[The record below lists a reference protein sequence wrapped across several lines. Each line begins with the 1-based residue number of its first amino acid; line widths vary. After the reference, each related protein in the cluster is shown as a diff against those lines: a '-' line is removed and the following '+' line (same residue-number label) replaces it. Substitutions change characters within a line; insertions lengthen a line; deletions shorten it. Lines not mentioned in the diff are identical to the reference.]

1 MSESNLLGAM
11 GSDDVSKYTEL
22 AIEYGT
28 LYGSKLLLAILTL
41 VIGLWIIGYLI
52 KGFDKALK
60 SAKIE
65 DTLAIFLEKL
75 ASTILKILLLI
86 SVASMV
92 GIETTSFI
100 AIFGA
105 AGLAVGLAL
114 QGSLS
119 NFAGGVLILMFKPFK
134 VGDFI
139 EAQGH
144 SGVVKEI
151 QIFNTIM
158 HTGDRKT
165 IIIPNGP
172 ISNGSIINYSLSPI
186 RRVDMVFGI
195 GYDDDLKQAKALLQK
210 LVDEDERILKDPE
223 SQVLLS
229 ELADSS
235 VNFTVRAFVN
245 AADYWGVFFDMQEK
259 VKLAFDAAGISIP
272 YPQQDVHMHTAA

>member
-1 MSESNLLGAM
+1 MEESNATDALG
-11 GSDDVSKYTEL
+11 SVDINLYTEL
-22 AIEYGT
+22 AIEYGA
-28 LYGSKLLLAILTL
+28 LYGGKLLLAILTL
-41 VIGLWIIGYLI
+41 IIGLWLVSMVI
-52 KGFDKALK
+52 KGLDRALQV
-60 SAKIE
+60 SNVE
-65 DTLAIFLEKL
+65 PTLAIFLEKL
-75 ASTILKILLLI
+75 AGTILKILLLI
-86 SVASMV
+86 SVASMI

-119 NFAGGVLILMFKPFK
+119 NFAGGVLILLFKPFK

-172 ISNGSIINYSLSPI
+172 ISNGSITNYSLSPI

-210 LVDEDERILKDPE
+210 LVDEDQRILKDPE

-245 AADYWGVFFDMQEK
+245 AEDYWGVFFDMQEK
-259 VKLAFDAAGISIP
+259 VKLAFDEAKISIP
-272 YPQQDVHMHTAA
+272 YPQQDVHMHNAA